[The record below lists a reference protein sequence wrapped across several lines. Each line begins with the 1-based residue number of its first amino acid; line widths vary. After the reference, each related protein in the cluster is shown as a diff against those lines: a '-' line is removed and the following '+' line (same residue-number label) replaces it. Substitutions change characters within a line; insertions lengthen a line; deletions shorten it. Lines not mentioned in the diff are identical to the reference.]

1 MVMFLHVW
9 PNAIPVKNISAPLH
23 GARVRIL
30 ILSDFASAMIADK
43 LLVTTTMTHP
53 SWLEAVQ
60 WCVLAG
66 GRSLPLLLLLRLLQ
80 ESHETTSCSLPAWVY
95 PCSQHGPPSMRFLCF
110 TFAFSM
116 FRIAAEVLP
125 AFCALPLPE
134 SIETI
139 GCVYF
144 VWVAFA
150 FCIFAIACEHVALPT
165 RLNILQHLAQQV
177 MVIHLRCWVYF
188 MQGNSEFL
196 RGCI

>member
-1 MVMFLHVW
+1 MF
-9 PNAIPVKNISAPLH
+9 
-23 GARVRIL
+23 G
-30 ILSDFASAMIADK
+30 
-43 LLVTTTMTHP
+43 
-53 SWLEAVQ
+53 
-60 WCVLAG
+60 
-66 GRSLPLLLLLRLLQ
+66 
-80 ESHETTSCSLPAWVY
+80 
-95 PCSQHGPPSMRFLCF
+95 
-110 TFAFSM
+110 
-116 FRIAAEVLP
+116 IAAEVLP

-150 FCIFAIACEHVALPT
+150 FCLFAIACQHVALPT
-165 RLNILQHLAQQV
+165 RLNVLQHLAQQV